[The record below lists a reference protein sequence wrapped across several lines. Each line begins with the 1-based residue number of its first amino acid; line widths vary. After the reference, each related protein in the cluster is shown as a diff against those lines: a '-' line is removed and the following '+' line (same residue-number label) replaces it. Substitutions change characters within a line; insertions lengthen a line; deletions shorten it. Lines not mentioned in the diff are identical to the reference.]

1 MPASERTSQQERL
14 ATVQRHL
21 STIMALLGSELDVS
35 AETIEGKPMP
45 LVTGDV
51 SCRHCP
57 PHAIPCGHICAG
69 VQTTDSVAFDKCV
82 HTMVTEVRC

>member
-1 MPASERTSQQERL
+1 M
-14 ATVQRHL
+14 QRHL

-51 SCRHCP
+51 SPLPSSHHSLWPHLCRRANHRQ
-57 PHAIPCGHICAG
+57 CGL
-69 VQTTDSVAFDKCV
+69 
-82 HTMVTEVRC
+82 R